1 MIVTSQDI
9 YDRTMEDAQRA
20 RTDAAATK
28 AMTNA
33 IAKANKLKEK
43 AITKAAKDAARAA
56 KVRR

>member
-1 MIVTSQDI
+1 
-9 YDRTMEDAQRA
+9 MEDAQRA

>member
-1 MIVTSQDI
+1 
-9 YDRTMEDAQRA
+9 MEDAQRA

-43 AITKAAKDAARAA
+43 AITKAAKDAATKAAKDAARAA